1 MQRKV
6 SAPGITV
13 KRVRRRNREAVEE
26 ADTAGSQVTASTDI
40 TAKGINTTEKDLKSE
55 APEFETREEDA
66 GGVVKIEKAT
76 RDHTELPSHQGE
88 ETFIEQ
94 QEEEQQQQQ
103 EEQEDGHSKAG
114 TSANVAGTKPSAP
127 ADS

>member
-1 MQRKV
+1 M

-13 KRVRRRNREAVEE
+13 KRVRRRNREAVEG
-26 ADTAGSQVTASTDI
+26 ADVAGPQVTASTDI
-40 TAKGINTTEKDLKSE
+40 TDKGINTTEKDLKSE
-55 APEFETREEDA
+55 APEFETREEYT

-94 QEEEQQQQQ
+94 EEEEQQEEKQ
-103 EEQEDGHSKAG
+103 EEQDGHSKAG
-114 TSANVAGTKPSAP
+114 TSANIAGAEPSEP